1 MVRFVINLFRANY
14 LKRISQVPADN
25 VSLIF
30 AECQGNNLAVIAVGK
45 IGGNMGD
52 EKREFWNLMKNTFN
66 NKTSVENVIS
76 ILSLY
81 LPPIFPLSSPQD
93 TLINSKPTILESP
106 QNSTNTNHKNS
117 NNTTTEAY

>member
-1 MVRFVINLFRANY
+1 LFRANY
-14 LKRISQVPADN
+14 LKQTSPAAAVN
-25 VSLIF
+25 VSLTF
-30 AECQGNNLAVIAVGK
+30 AECLVNNWPIFPVGK

-52 EKREFWNLMKNTFN
+52 KKRGFWNLMRSTFN
-66 NKTSVENVIS
+66 NQILSENVIS

-117 NNTTTEAY
+117 NNTTTEGYCK